1 MFKAVAAAATSS
13 LLSSTGT
20 TTCAFSDT
28 MSSFKTIKEICRKPP
43 SHWVG
48 DGFKVF
54 PVFANKAFTKELSPF
69 LMFDYAAPKHFEPNN
84 NPNKRRG
91 VGQHPHRGFET
102 VTIAFQG
109 EVEHSDSQ
117 GNNGVIGPGDVQWMT
132 AAKGIVH
139 EEFHSTE
146 FSKEG
151 GIFEMCQLWVNLPKE
166 SKMSKPRYQP
176 ILKEDIPKVELMY
189 VKPSDTST
197 SEATDSNTCTGTV
210 EKAPLDDG
218 HVNIIAGKYQQV
230 KGAAE
235 TFTPIN
241 MWDVSIMNT
250 KRVYEL
256 ELGEGHNTL
265 VFVRRGSVT
274 VGSSSTSKD
283 NATLNLADVAIMNQS
298 GTKLRLQA
306 QDKDTAVLI
315 LSGEPI
321 DEPIAAR
328 GPFVMNTQK
337 ELYEAMEDYHYGR
350 NGFEGVH

>member
-1 MFKAVAAAATSS
+1 M
-13 LLSSTGT
+13 
-20 TTCAFSDT
+20 
-28 MSSFKTIKEICRKPP
+28 
-43 SHWVG
+43 
-48 DGFKVF
+48 
-54 PVFANKAFTKELSPF
+54 
-69 LMFDYAAPKHFEPNN
+69 
-84 NPNKRRG
+84 
-91 VGQHPHRGFET
+91 
-102 VTIAFQG
+102 
-109 EVEHSDSQ
+109 

-151 GIFEMCQLWVNLPKE
+151 GIFEMCQLWVNLPKQ

-197 SEATDSNTCTGTV
+197 AEATDSNTCTGTV

-218 HVNIIAGKYQQV
+218 HVNVIAGKYQQV

-241 MWDVSIMNT
+241 MWDLSIMNT

-283 NATLNLADVAIMNQS
+283 NATLNLADVAIMNQG

-328 GPFVMNTQK
+328 GPFVMNAQK